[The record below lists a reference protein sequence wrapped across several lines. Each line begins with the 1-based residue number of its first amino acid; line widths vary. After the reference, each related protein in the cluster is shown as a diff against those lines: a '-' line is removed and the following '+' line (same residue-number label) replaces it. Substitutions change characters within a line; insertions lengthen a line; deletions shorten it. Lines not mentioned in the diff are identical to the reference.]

1 MPNDN
6 RLTQRQALWCWV
18 SFADLTNDAAKL
30 GSAMQRLAQGAE
42 HIGAAELAEPLE
54 ITTDLVAGV
63 LGLYLEGVIDAD
75 DLENWAQVLELRADI
90 DAAALEGLVYALANP
105 EQMGGITPDTVQRLL
120 SLLTT

>member
-6 RLTQRQALWCWV
+6 CLTQRQALWCWI
-18 SFADLTNDAAKL
+18 SFADFTNDAAKL
-30 GSAMQRLAQGAE
+30 GSAMQRLAQGVATDK
-42 HIGAAELAEPLE
+42 EPLE

-90 DAAALEGLVYALANP
+90 DTAAQEGLVYALANP